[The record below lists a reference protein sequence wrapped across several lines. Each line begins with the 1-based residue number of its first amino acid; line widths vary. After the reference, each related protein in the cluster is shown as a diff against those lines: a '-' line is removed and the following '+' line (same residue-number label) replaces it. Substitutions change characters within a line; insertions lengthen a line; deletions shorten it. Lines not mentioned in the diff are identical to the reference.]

1 MGAVSERLSRGEEE
15 AATGSLARHRDDGAR
30 EEVPERAESL
40 DREPKG
46 GQRGHPLPIATN
58 GHIVFFQTILQ
69 ERLCTVSFKDQ
80 LSKHVKTFS

>member
-1 MGAVSERLSRGEEE
+1 MLANSLGAVLERFIRGEEE

-58 GHIVFFQTILQ
+58 GHIVFF
-69 ERLCTVSFKDQ
+69 FKRFCRNVFAQ
-80 LSKHVKTFS
+80 FLSKINC